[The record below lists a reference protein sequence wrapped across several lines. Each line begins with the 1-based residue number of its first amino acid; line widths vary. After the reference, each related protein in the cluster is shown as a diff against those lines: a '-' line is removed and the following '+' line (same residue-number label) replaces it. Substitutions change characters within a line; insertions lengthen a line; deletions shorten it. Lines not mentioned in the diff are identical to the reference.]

1 MAERTRDQFIYYE
14 KGKAN
19 YTTEIDIERVNIR
32 PRKYIFF
39 SFYINELKIN
49 KKKKKYLVYTK
60 IKIYS
65 KLDESKRIFLF
76 SILLH
81 LY

>member
-1 MAERTRDQFIYYE
+1 MNPDDSAERMAERTRDQFIYYE

-39 SFYINELKIN
+39 SFLYQWIEN
-49 KKKKKYLVYTK
+49 K
-60 IKIYS
+60 
-65 KLDESKRIFLF
+65 
-76 SILLH
+76 
-81 LY
+81 